1 VYGLR
6 RLGGRCIDSAIY
18 WHHKW
23 LAYSG
28 DVGMVLDFIAKLGAM
43 VVVAVIF
50 IMAFPLLI
58 WLIFFGENKHD

>member
-1 VYGLR
+1 
-6 RLGGRCIDSAIY
+6 
-18 WHHKW
+18 
-23 LAYSG
+23 
-28 DVGMVLDFIAKLGAM
+28 MVLDFIAKLGAM